1 LSNSQTPREKS
12 DASRSLALGTSFVLL
27 WCTGYPAGK
36 IALGHAAPFTLL
48 TFRFGI
54 AALIYV
60 LLFFSFAK
68 KPWPSWRES
77 RHSVVTGFLSLA
89 MQFGGVYLGIAL
101 GASAGFAALVIGI
114 MPIVTALF
122 GTFIGEPIRRMQ
134 WFGFALGFVGVA
146 LVVADKVEVGNVPLG
161 AYFALAI
168 GLTGISAGTLYQ
180 KRFGSS
186 IDLRAG
192 LALQHICAAVVLIPF
207 ALHES
212 FRFDGTTPFYESLG
226 WLVLIN
232 SVGGFA
238 LLFVL
243 IQRGAATSV
252 AALFF
257 LMPPVT
263 AVMNYFVIGEPLTLL
278 KGAGFVLAAVGIYI
292 GTRSLAPSPG

>member
-1 LSNSQTPREKS
+1 MH
-12 DASRSLALGTSFVLL
+12 ALALGTSFVLL

-36 IALGHAAPFTLL
+36 IALDHAPPFTLL
-48 TFRFGI
+48 TLRFGA
-54 AALIYV
+54 AALIYI
-60 LLFFSFAK
+60 LLFFLFAK
-68 KPWPSWRES
+68 QAWPSWRES
-77 RHSVVTGFLSLA
+77 RHSIVTGFLSLA

-101 GASAGFAALVIGI
+101 GASAGFAALVIGT
-114 MPIVTALF
+114 MPVVTALF
-122 GTFIGEPIRRMQ
+122 GTFVGEPMRAVQ
-134 WFGFALGFVGVA
+134 WIGFALGFFGVA
-146 LVVADKVEVGNVPLG
+146 LVVSDKVEVGHVQTS
-161 AYFALAI
+161 AYIALLV
-168 GLTGISAGTLYQ
+168 GLVGISAGTLYQ

-192 LALQHICAAVVLIPF
+192 LALQHVCATIVLLPCAI
-207 ALHES
+207 HEG
-212 FRFDGTTPFYESLG
+212 FRLDNTSTLYESLG

-263 AVMNYFVIGEPLTLL
+263 AVMNYFVIGEPLTAL
-278 KGAGFVLAAVGIYI
+278 KIAGFALAAIGVYI
-292 GTRSLAPSPG
+292 GTRTPRAAR

>member
-1 LSNSQTPREKS
+1 
-12 DASRSLALGTSFVLL
+12 
-27 WCTGYPAGK
+27 
-36 IALGHAAPFTLL
+36 
-48 TFRFGI
+48 
-54 AALIYV
+54 
-60 LLFFSFAK
+60 
-68 KPWPSWRES
+68 
-77 RHSVVTGFLSLA
+77 

-114 MPIVTALF
+114 MPIVTAVF
-122 GTFIGEPIRRMQ
+122 GMFIGEPMRPTQ
-134 WFGFALGFVGVA
+134 WLGFALGFVGVA
-146 LVVADKVEVGNVPLG
+146 LVVADKVEVGNVPFT
-161 AYFALAI
+161 AYVALLV
-168 GLTGISAGTLYQ
+168 GLVGISIGTLYQ

-192 LALQHICAAVVLIPF
+192 LALQHICAAIVLIPF
-207 ALHES
+207 AIHES
-212 FRFDGTTPFYESLG
+212 FRYDGTPAFYASLG

-263 AVMNYFVIGEPLTLL
+263 AVMNYFVIGEPLTAL
-278 KGAGFVLAAVGIYI
+278 KAAGFALAAIGVYV
-292 GTRSLAPSPG
+292 GTRSTASPTK